1 MPGKSPVRPAQEDRM
16 TKLVNFVA
24 FQLGWFACVMGGAH
38 GRPWLGTAV
47 ALLIAAWHVARAA
60 PPRAELLLLLL
71 CAGIG
76 AVFDSAL
83 VAAGWVG
90 YPSGTLVRGTAP
102 HWLVA
107 MWLLFGTTLNVSLRW
122 LRSAPVAAAAL
133 GAIGGP
139 LAYWGGERLGG
150 IVFVE
155 PVAAT
160 VAMAVGWAI
169 LMPGL
174 CRLAQRFDGYAPAP
188 AAA

>member
-1 MPGKSPVRPAQEDRM
+1 MATEMPVRPAQDESM
-16 TKLVNFVA
+16 TILANFVA
-24 FQLGWFACVMGGAH
+24 FQLGWFACVIGGAH
-38 GRPWLGTAV
+38 SLPWLGTAV
-47 ALLIAAWHVARAA
+47 ALLIAVWHVARAA
-60 PPRAELLLLLL
+60 SPRDELRLLLI

-76 AVFDSAL
+76 AAFESAL
-83 VAAGWVG
+83 VASGWVG
-90 YPSGTLVRGTAP
+90 YPSGTLIRGTAP

-107 MWLLFGTTLNVSLRW
+107 MWLIFATTLNVSMRW
-122 LRSAPVAAAAL
+122 LRHRPFTAAAM

-139 LAYWGGERLGG
+139 LTYWSGERLGG
-150 IVFVE
+150 MVFVE

-160 VAMAVGWAI
+160 VAMAVGWAL